1 MNGALENTGNLFL
14 FLTAPFPLLPFLK
27 GRNKFY
33 FAFYVF
39 GGILPCGE
47 MPKAEG
53 AHSSLLNNME
63 VIFLAYANS
72 QTDPLPSL
80 AEEDDGVFST
90 LVNRSLKGDF
100 FIHRDAF
107 TTLGKLNEYLAIYG
121 DRLSIF
127 HYSGHADNDT
137 LHLVGDQ
144 ANSKGIAHQL
154 GASARSG
161 HLKMVVLNGCST
173 SGQVNGLLEAGV
185 PVVIATSA
193 PVGDQSA
200 MAFSL
205 RFYRGL
211 SEKRLSIRAAFED
224 ALGPA
229 QTATTADLK
238 IADIPRGLR
247 TLEKEKTNEPLW
259 GMFALDPKLL
269 DENPVPYRKT
279 HTTKGQYVPNELLT
293 ATLFETLYQAGNR
306 EIANLYLAEE
316 EGEYVELGE
325 KQTTIVN
332 VLPFPI
338 ATHLQKLLCPVEQE
352 NEGFDKVGLRRLE
365 QTGLVFHATTELMT
379 YILLAQLWEL
389 RLNEELGH
397 LPESLEQ
404 ELRAYFYL
412 SAQERRAYD
421 YLLLIKTLRSYLD
434 GLNEGRGISYFVQEL
449 KDLKALMEVDHPFS
463 QACNFLT
470 HLHQQAVAGKI
481 DEADIPLFCQEG
493 EEHLCHF
500 FKELGFL
507 HRYTLAS
514 VQDIDIERYRHQKK
528 GQTIFNHKIV
538 KLMRAFGRQEHL
550 YYMLSD
556 FLQNRG
562 VVLLKGSIKVAD
574 ARNRRFTAEQ
584 LEFLNLS
591 PFVID
596 RNAFEVNTDLSNLL
610 FYESYRASGEVYFYK
625 NVKRPESQ
633 RDRLEVEP
641 DGPFAAVKMQ
651 LEAFRKTILNEQ

>member
-1 MNGALENTGNLFL
+1 MD
-14 FLTAPFPLLPFLK
+14 
-27 GRNKFY
+27 
-33 FAFYVF
+33 
-39 GGILPCGE
+39 
-47 MPKAEG
+47 
-53 AHSSLLNNME
+53 

-90 LVNRSLKGDF
+90 LVNRALKGDF
-100 FIHRDAF
+100 FIHRDAY
-107 TTLGKLNEYLAIYG
+107 TTLDKLNEYLEVYAE
-121 DRLSIF
+121 RLAVF

-137 LHLVGDQ
+137 IHLVGDQ
-144 ANSKGIAHQL
+144 ANAKGIAHQL
-154 GASARSG
+154 GASAKAG
-161 HLKMVVLNGCST
+161 HLKIVVLNGCST
-173 SGQVNGLLEAGV
+173 SGQVAGLLAAGV

-193 PVGDQSA
+193 PVGDKSA
-200 MAFSL
+200 TAFSQ

-229 QTATTADLK
+229 QTATSVDLQL
-238 IADIPRGLR
+238 ADIPRGIGMMNEEAEDRSLWGIY
-247 TLEKEKTNEPLW
+247 TNEP
-259 GMFALDPKLL
+259 ALL
-269 DENPVPYRKT
+269 DENPIPYRKSPS
-279 HTTKGQYVPNELLT
+279 TKGNYLPNELLT
-293 ATLFETLYQAGNR
+293 ATLFETLYQAKNR
-306 EIANLYLAEE
+306 EIVNLYLAEE

-338 ATHLQKLLCPVEQE
+338 ATHLQKLLCPVEQD

-389 RLNEELGH
+389 RLNEEMDTLA
-397 LPESLEQ
+397 EDLER

-412 SAQERRAYD
+412 SADERRSYD
-421 YLLLIKTLRSYLD
+421 HLLLMKSLRLFMDNHNDGQGIK
-434 GLNEGRGISYFVQEL
+434 YFVDEL
-449 KDLKALMEVDHPFS
+449 STLKELMRVDHPFS

-481 DEADIPLFCQEG
+481 TEADIPLFCQEG

-500 FKELGFL
+500 FRELGFL

-514 VQDIDIERYRHQKK
+514 VQDIDIERYRHQTK

-556 FLQNRG
+556 FLHNRG
-562 VVLLKGSIKVAD
+562 VVLLKGRVKVAD
-574 ARNRRFTAEQ
+574 ARTRRFTAEA
-584 LEFLNLS
+584 LDFLNLS

-596 RNAFEVNTDLSNLL
+596 RNAFEINTDLSNLL
-610 FYESYRASGEVYFYK
+610 FFEAYRAGTEIYSYK
-625 NVKRPESQ
+625 NVKRPTSR
-633 RDRLEVEP
+633 RDRLEVAP

-651 LEAFRKTILNEQ
+651 LEAFRKTILNE

>member
-1 MNGALENTGNLFL
+1 MD
-14 FLTAPFPLLPFLK
+14 
-27 GRNKFY
+27 
-33 FAFYVF
+33 
-39 GGILPCGE
+39 
-47 MPKAEG
+47 
-53 AHSSLLNNME
+53 

-90 LVNRSLKGDF
+90 LVNRALKGDF

-107 TTLGKLNEYLAIYG
+107 TTLEKLNDYLGIYG
-121 DRLSIF
+121 ERLAVF

-144 ANSKGIAHQL
+144 ANAKGIAHQL
-154 GASARSG
+154 GTSAKAG
-161 HLKMVVLNGCST
+161 HLKMVLLNGCST
-173 SGQVNGLLEAGV
+173 AGQVNGLLDAGV
-185 PVVIATSA
+185 PVVVATSA
-193 PVGDQSA
+193 PVGDKSA

-205 RFYRGL
+205 RFYRSL
-211 SEKRLSIRAAFED
+211 SEKRLSIREAFEE

-229 QTATTADLK
+229 QTATSADLN
-238 IADIPRGLR
+238 IVDMPRGVGLMND
-247 TLEKEKTNEPLW
+247 TDVEDPLW
-259 GMFALDPKLL
+259 GLYTLDPRLL
-269 DENPVPYRKT
+269 EENPIPYRKV

-293 ATLFETLYQAGNR
+293 DTLFETLYRAKNR
-306 EIANLYLAEE
+306 EIVNLYMAEE

-352 NEGFDKVGLRRLE
+352 NEGFDKVSLRRLE
-365 QTGLVFHATTELMT
+365 QTGLVFHATTEMMT

-389 RLNEELGH
+389 RLNEEVGA
-397 LPESLEQ
+397 LPEWLAQ
-404 ELRAYFYL
+404 ELRTYFYL
-412 SAQERRAYD
+412 NSEERRAYD
-421 YLLLIKTLRSYLD
+421 HLLLIKSLRSFLD
-434 GLNEGRGISYFVQEL
+434 SLNEGQGIHYFVQEL
-449 KDLKALMEVDHPFS
+449 SELRSLMQVDHPFS

-481 DEADIPLFCQEG
+481 AEADIPLFCQEG

-500 FKELGFL
+500 FEELGFL

-528 GQTIFNHKIV
+528 GQTVFNHKIV

-550 YYMLSD
+550 YYLLSD

-574 ARNRRFTAEQ
+574 ARQRRFTAEQ

-610 FYESYRASGEVYFYK
+610 FFESCRAKGEVYFYK

-633 RDRLEVEP
+633 RDRLEVQP
-641 DGPFAAVKMQ
+641 DGPFAAVKIQ
-651 LEAFRKTILNEQ
+651 LEAFRKTILNED

>member
-1 MNGALENTGNLFL
+1 MD
-14 FLTAPFPLLPFLK
+14 
-27 GRNKFY
+27 
-33 FAFYVF
+33 
-39 GGILPCGE
+39 
-47 MPKAEG
+47 
-53 AHSSLLNNME
+53 

-80 AEEDDGVFST
+80 AEEDDGVFGA
-90 LVNRSLKGDF
+90 LVNRALKGDF

-107 TTLGKLNEYLAIYG
+107 TTLGKLNEYLGIYG
-121 DRLSIF
+121 DRLAVF
-127 HYSGHADNDT
+127 HFSGHADNDT
-137 LHLVGDQ
+137 IHLADDQ
-144 ANSKGIAHQL
+144 ANAMGIAHQL
-154 GASARSG
+154 GASARAG

-173 SGQVNGLLEAGV
+173 SGQVAGLLAAGV

-193 PVGDQSA
+193 PVGDKSA
-200 MAFSL
+200 TAFAL

-211 SEKRLSIRAAFED
+211 SEKRLSIRGAFED

-229 QTATTADLK
+229 QTATDQDLK
-238 IADIPRGLR
+238 VTEISRSIGMMEVPQEDQPVWGIF
-247 TLEKEKTNEPLW
+247 TNDL
-259 GMFALDPKLL
+259 KLL
-269 DENPVPYRKT
+269 EENPVPQRKS
-279 HTTKGQYVPNELLT
+279 HTSKGNYLPNELLT
-293 ATLFETLYQAGNR
+293 DTLFETLYQAKNR
-306 EIANLYLAEE
+306 EIVNLYLAEE

-352 NEGFDKVGLRRLE
+352 NEGFDKIGLPRLE
-365 QTGLVFHATTELMT
+365 QTGLVFHAATELLT

-389 RLNEELGH
+389 RLNGELDS
-397 LPESLEQ
+397 LPAGLEQ
-404 ELRAYFYL
+404 ELRTYFYL
-412 SAQERRAYD
+412 SSEERRSYD
-421 YLLLIKTLRSYLD
+421 HLLLIKSLHSFLD
-434 GLNEGRGISYFVQEL
+434 SLNDGKGINYFVGEL
-449 KDLKALMEVDHPFS
+449 SGLRELMKVDHPFS

-481 DEADIPLFCQEG
+481 DVADIPIFCQEG

-514 VQDIDIERYRHQKK
+514 VQDIDIERYRHQTK
-528 GQTIFNHKIV
+528 GQTTFNHKIV

-562 VVLLKGSIKVAD
+562 VVLLKGRIKVAD

-610 FYESYRASGEVYFYK
+610 FFESCRAGGEGYCYK
-625 NVKRPESQ
+625 NVKRPSSR
-633 RDRLEVEP
+633 RDRLEIEQ
-641 DGPFAAVKMQ
+641 DGPFAAVKIQ
-651 LEAFRKTILNEQ
+651 LEAFRKTILNE